1 MANKRLQLKGR
12 LKKMDEIKSN
22 PSSGEQVVV
31 KSADEQRK
39 TEKQQPT
46 NDNKFEP
53 AIKILR
59 QRKKGA
65 QTEYQ
70 VLFADNSRHWCDR
83 VSEALLAYFRLQQAK
98 RRTNRRRNE
107 R

>member
-1 MANKRLQLKGR
+1 
-12 LKKMDEIKSN
+12 MDEVKSN

-59 QRKKGA
+59 QRKKVHKHNIKFYLLITADTGVI
-65 QTEYQ
+65 EY
-70 VLFADNSRHWCDR
+70 LKLC
-83 VSEALLAYFRLQQAK
+83 
-98 RRTNRRRNE
+98 
-107 R
+107 